1 MAGWQDEGAEGGPM
15 SEGQLGR
22 VYQDGEVIIQQGE
35 LGNNMFVI
43 QEGQVEVFQ
52 EREGRSVQLAV
63 LKEGDF
69 FGEMALF
76 DKEVRSATVLASG
89 EVRVLTIDKKTF
101 LRRIHED
108 PSLAFRIVETLSTR
122 LRELNERYSLTPPIA

>member
-1 MAGWQDEGAEGGPM
+1 M